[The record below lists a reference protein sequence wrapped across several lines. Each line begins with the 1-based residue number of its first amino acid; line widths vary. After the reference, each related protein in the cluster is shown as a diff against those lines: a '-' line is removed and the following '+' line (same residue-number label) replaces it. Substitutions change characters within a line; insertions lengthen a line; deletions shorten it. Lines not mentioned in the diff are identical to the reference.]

1 MLILAIHAVG
11 AVAAT
16 WFFGW
21 RSGLEVLGGY
31 GCCLIGARSPQH
43 FIGSQHAL
51 ERAASQALAKVR
63 ELAQKGKR

>member
-21 RSGLEVLGGY
+21 RAGLEVLGGY
-31 GCCLIGARSPQH
+31 GCCLIGANSPQT
-43 FIGSQHAL
+43 FRNSRHAL
-51 ERAASQALAKVR
+51 ERIANGAAAKAR
-63 ELAQKGKR
+63 AIAQRGRS